1 MSWSGA
7 SRPEA
12 DPLAASLDRQAL
24 DWPLEFRLKRLMLYR
39 VVTVTTLLAVAIYVE
54 STWAPLPRTPTLYG
68 LIAATYALTLLHAAA
83 LRFLRPIAPQVYAQ
97 VIGDLAIITG
107 LIYAMGG
114 IGRGAGFLLLYPV
127 SVLSGSVLLPR
138 GRGLLLAGLAIA
150 FFGSLVHAVRV
161 GLVPSEGLSEILDL
175 PAQYLYYLTF
185 VVGVTCGLAGMIGGY
200 FSEALLQAG
209 RQLEHAVEEAAEL
222 RKRNTLIV
230 ESIQSGLLT
239 ANVHGVVLH
248 VNDCGAAILG
258 VALAQIKGRTLS
270 EVFGPEG
277 FDSVMLAARLA
288 HRDLARFETDF
299 RRSDG
304 ELRHLG
310 VSVCRLKGPR
320 PDPDGVLLAF
330 QDLTDFKRL
339 EAEVRM
345 KEKLAAVGE
354 MAAHLAHEIR
364 NPLGSISGSAQV
376 LLADANVSPDQERL
390 LTIIKSES
398 RRLSDSLN
406 QFLMQ
411 VRVPPRPLRPVD
423 IGPVLAGAL
432 ELLRNAPEI
441 GPGQRVESRL
451 APGPHVC
458 LADPDRIVQVFW
470 NLVRN
475 GLEAMSAGGVL
486 HVALEGSEREVRL
499 VVRDEGRGMGVTPD
513 ETAQGLAA
521 LSSRGRLGLAIV
533 YQIVREHNGDL
544 RFHSVP
550 ERGTAVEV
558 VLPRVRIEAEA

>member
-1 MSWSGA
+1 MSWSDA
-7 SRPEA
+7 SRPA
-12 DPLAASLDRQAL
+12 TGLPAASLEDQAL
-24 DWPLEFRLKRLMLYR
+24 DKSLEFRLKRLMLYR
-39 VVTVTTLLAVAIYVE
+39 VVTVTTLLMVAIYVE

-83 LRFLRPIAPQVYAQ
+83 LRFLRPIGPQVYAQ
-97 VIGDLAIITG
+97 VVGDLAIITG
-107 LIYAMGG
+107 LIYTMGG

-138 GRGLLLAGLAIA
+138 GRGPVLAGLATC
-150 FFGSLVHAVRV
+150 FLGSLLHAVRA

-222 RKRNTLIV
+222 RERNTLIV
-230 ESIQSGLLT
+230 DSIQSGLLT
-239 ANVHGVVLH
+239 ANARGVIVH
-248 VNDCGAAILG
+248 VNDFGAAILG
-258 VALAQIKGRTLS
+258 VGATQIKGRTLP
-270 EVFGPEG
+270 EVFGPDS
-277 FDSVMLAARLA
+277 FDPVMLATRLA

-299 RRSDG
+299 QRSDG
-304 ELRHLG
+304 GVRHLG
-310 VSVCRLKGPR
+310 LSVCRLKGAR
-320 PDPDGVLLAF
+320 PEPDGVLLAF

-376 LLADANVSPDQERL
+376 LLGDANVSPDQERL

-411 VRVPPRPLRPVD
+411 ARVPPRPLRPVD
-423 IGPVLAGAL
+423 IRPVLAGAVD
-432 ELLRNAPEI
+432 LLRHAPEI
-441 GPGQRVESRL
+441 GAGQRVESTL

-458 LADPDRIVQVFW
+458 LADPDRVLQVFW
-470 NLVRN
+470 NLARN
-475 GLEAMSAGGVL
+475 GLEAMPGGGLL
-486 HVALEGSEREVRL
+486 HVMLDGGEREVRL
-499 VVRDEGRGMGVTPD
+499 VVRDQGHGMSAPAD
-513 ETAQGLAA
+513 EALQGLAT

-533 YQIVREHNGDL
+533 YQIVREHHGDL

-550 ERGTAVEV
+550 EGGTAVEV
-558 VLPRVRIEAEA
+558 VLPRVPIEAEP

>member
-1 MSWSGA
+1 MAES
-7 SRPEA
+7 P
-12 DPLAASLDRQAL
+12 AAPLDRPVRDL
-24 DWPLEFRLKRLMLYR
+24 PLEFRLKRLMLYR

-83 LRFLRPIAPQVYAQ
+83 LRFLRPIGPQVYAQ

-107 LIYAMGG
+107 LIYTMGG

-150 FFGSLVHAVRV
+150 FFGSLLHAVRA
-161 GLVPSEGLSEILDL
+161 GLVPSEGLGEILDL

-222 RKRNTLIV
+222 RERNTLIV
-230 ESIQSGLLT
+230 DSIQSGLLT
-239 ANVHGVVLH
+239 ASAAGTVVH
-248 VNDCGAAILG
+248 VNDCGRAILG
-258 VALAQIKGRTLS
+258 TGTAQIKGRALH

-277 FDSVMLAARLA
+277 FDPVMLAARLA
-288 HRDLARFETDF
+288 HRELARFETDF
-299 RRSDG
+299 RRPDG

-310 VSVCRLKGPR
+310 VSVCRLKSAR
-320 PDPDGVLLAF
+320 SEADGVLLAF
-330 QDLTDFKRL
+330 QDLTDVKRL
-339 EAEVRM
+339 EAEVRI

-423 IGPVLAGAL
+423 IGPVLAGAV

-441 GPGQRVESRL
+441 GAGQRVESLL

-458 LADPDRIVQVFW
+458 LADPDRILQVFW
-470 NLVRN
+470 NLARN
-475 GLEAMSAGGVL
+475 GLEAMGGGGVL
-486 HVALEGSEREVRL
+486 HVTLDGGEHDVRL
-499 VVRDEGRGMGVTPD
+499 VVRDEGTGMTAVAEPTP
-513 ETAQGLAA
+513 QGFAA

-533 YQIVREHNGDL
+533 YQIVREHHGDL
-544 RFHSVP
+544 RFHSVA

-558 VLPRVRIEAEA
+558 VLPRVRIEAEAEA